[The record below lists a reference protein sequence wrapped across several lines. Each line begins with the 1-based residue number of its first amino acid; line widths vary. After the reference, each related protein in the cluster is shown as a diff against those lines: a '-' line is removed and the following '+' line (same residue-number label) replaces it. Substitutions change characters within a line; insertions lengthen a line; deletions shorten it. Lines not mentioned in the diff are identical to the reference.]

1 MHFEFF
7 IKKKKKEKKEK
18 ECVLHACVCVQEG
31 NSPKSSSCGARNE
44 IPVDRMLS
52 GGQMALKVAWH
63 TVKFQALPASWG
75 RGQALS
81 YSAVSS
87 CFGASLG

>member
-1 MHFEFF
+1 M
-7 IKKKKKEKKEK
+7 
-18 ECVLHACVCVQEG
+18 LHACVCVQEG